1 MSIHAQSVS
10 VKNLNTADPANA
22 DDARKMKTDLKTLAK
37 SLGLSMTT
45 VSRAINGYSDVS
57 EKTRERVLIAAREM
71 DYKPHPAARRLA
83 SGRSDAVG
91 FVIPRGAGGAFSD
104 PFYGEL
110 LAGIGARLDRD
121 EVDLTVFA
129 ADQDASEMRIYRRLV
144 DRRRVDGVIVAFT
157 RRHDERVDYLL
168 STDMPFVVFGR
179 TETDQPYAWL
189 DIDNLAGFRDAT
201 RHLLANGHRRVALVN
216 YPTSLNFAHLRL
228 TGYREALTEFGIA
241 FDPSLVREGE
251 MTEATGREH
260 AASLLDM
267 NDPPTA
273 ILCASYSAGTG
284 VRLELRSRGLDTPR
298 DLSLIVFVD
307 SPSATPDPGLSVLR
321 QPISG
326 CGIAAADMLTRL
338 IAKEVEASALHQ
350 LWAPEPAF
358 GRSDGPP
365 PTR

>member
-1 MSIHAQSVS
+1 
-10 VKNLNTADPANA
+10 
-22 DDARKMKTDLKTLAK
+22 MKTDLKTLAK

-57 EKTRERVLIAAREM
+57 EKTRERVIAAAREM
-71 DYKPHPAARRLA
+71 DYQPHPAARRLA
-83 SGRSDAVG
+83 SGKSDAVG
-91 FVIPRGAGGAFSD
+91 FVIPCAPGGAFSD

-110 LAGIGARLDRD
+110 LAGIGARLERD

-129 ADQDASEMRIYRRLV
+129 ADQGASEMRIYRRLV

-157 RRHDERVDYLL
+157 RRRDERVDFLL
-168 STDMPFVVFGR
+168 NAGVPFIVFGR
-179 TETDQPYAWL
+179 TECERPYAWL
-189 DIDNLAGFRDAT
+189 DIDNEAGFRDAT
-201 RHLLANGHRRVALVN
+201 RHLLNEGHRRVALIN
-216 YPTSLNFAHLRL
+216 YPTALNFAHLRL
-228 TGYREALTEFGIA
+228 TGYRRALADHGVS
-241 FDPSLVREGE
+241 FDPTLVREGE
-251 MTEATGREH
+251 MTEAAGREF
-260 AASLLDM
+260 ATSLLDQP
-267 NDPPTA
+267 DPPTA

-307 SPSATPDPGLSVLR
+307 SPAATPDPGLSVLR

-326 CGIAAADMLTRL
+326 CGIAAADMLMRL
-338 IAKEVEASALHQ
+338 IAKEVQPADLHQ

-365 PTR
+365 PAR